1 MSNIPNQLR
10 NLLMQALRF
19 VGLSGIGWLL
29 DFAVYTIL
37 STCVSNLAAANMI
50 SSLVGASFVFIFS
63 TRFVFQNSHRI
74 PLIWKYCVYIAY
86 QALLI
91 LLISLLL
98 AQINTLI
105 TTHVSVGIIVRA
117 SAILSK
123 IIVTPI
129 TMTLNFFIM
138 KFVIEK
144 IYNQSLRWQRFPEGL
159 VYLMSACLRK
169 ECPFFC
175 GIKNS
180 QSLMICNAN
189 AFVLSC

>member
-74 PLIWKYCVYIAY
+74 PLIWKYCFYIAY

-144 IYNQSLRWQRFPEGL
+144 I
-159 VYLMSACLRK
+159 
-169 ECPFFC
+169 
-175 GIKNS
+175 
-180 QSLMICNAN
+180 
-189 AFVLSC
+189 